1 MHFVIADIA
10 IENIL
15 IVACKSQVAF
25 GADES
30 GDIILVDTVLLGH
43 DVEANADTLPDQ
55 VDLGSALWTLVHL
68 PLGLLLLLIFVAR
81 LLLFF
86 LRQTLR
92 RLLRCIVPFG
102 LVTRRIKFFFQFGSC
117 CWRARRRHT
126 RWRCGRGVPARAQ
139 RLDDGVDCGAPAA
152 DGRGSAPTA
161 CLRDPRPVF
170 SRAQMRIYQK

>member
-15 IVACKSQVAF
+15 IFACKSQVAF

-117 CWRARRRHT
+117 CWRARRRHNMAAT
-126 RWRCGRGVPARAQ
+126 RVKRRKLRN
-139 RLDDGVDCGAPAA
+139 RLG
-152 DGRGSAPTA
+152 
-161 CLRDPRPVF
+161 
-170 SRAQMRIYQK
+170 